1 MSSLHHNS
9 KCCLPV
15 IDKFYF
21 LLPAPNFVSMA
32 FSLTWGWGAP
42 PPSKGKGHGNEVFRL
57 LISRTPLNLNIDES
71 NNKVFVKMSF
81 QDQNTSPT
89 KSLFTSFLQHVL
101 HLFHMILKFS
111 LHSWQ
116 VPRSSVGRA
125 LYRESG
131 PSQDGDPVPGNL
143 PFFSLLFFFFFSK
156 IRFLS
161 YFISRY
167 EIMWSVFVC
176 SPFLLQYN
184 REGFVPLISKVSLFL
199 LNSGHASERC

>member
-1 MSSLHHNS
+1 
-9 KCCLPV
+9 
-15 IDKFYF
+15 
-21 LLPAPNFVSMA
+21 
-32 FSLTWGWGAP
+32 
-42 PPSKGKGHGNEVFRL
+42 
-57 LISRTPLNLNIDES
+57 
-71 NNKVFVKMSF
+71 MSF
-81 QDQNTSPT
+81 QGQNTSPT

-101 HLFHMILKFS
+101 QLFHMILKFS

-199 LNSGHASERC
+199 LNSGHASERCWIWTFLNRTTTPL